1 MQWSEFIPPNRKLS
15 DNIRFKS
22 QTMGSNTMTEQQ
34 DENGF

>member
-15 DNIRFKS
+15 DNIRFKN
-22 QTMGSNTMTEQQ
+22 QTMDSNTMTEQQ